1 MPTLGGAVVA
11 AEHRYVPRGTA
22 VTLFESRAPE
32 ILVSGPAGTGKSRA
46 CLEKL
51 HLLALRHPGMR
62 GLILRKTQVSL
73 SSTALNTWRKYVIP
87 EALVAGLVW
96 FYGGSGEEP
105 AQYRYDN
112 GSSIAV
118 GGMDNPT
125 KIMSSEYD
133 VIYVQEA
140 TELTLTDWES
150 ATTRLRNG
158 VISFQQLIADCNPDV
173 PTHWLKVRADSG
185 ATLLL
190 ESRHEE
196 NPLYFDALGQ
206 LTAKGVDYIGKLDA
220 LTGVRHLRLR
230 KGMWAAAEGMIY
242 EEYDSAV
249 HLIDRFPIPDN
260 WTRWWAVD
268 FGYTNPQV
276 IQWWAQDPDGRLYL
290 YREIYFTKRTVDV
303 HAAQALA
310 QVRRPRPGLD
320 RDPDPKVAADWEWT
334 EPRPRAIVCDHDAE
348 GRAVLERELGMSTV
362 AATKKVT
369 EGIQAVQQRLRLVGD
384 GKPRLYLL
392 RDSLVERDEDLADLR
407 KPTCTV
413 EEVVAYIWDT
423 AAGKPPKET
432 PRKVDDHGMDAARYV
447 VAEIDLAA
455 RPRIRVM

>member
-1 MPTLGGAVVA
+1 MPTVTAVPAA

-73 SSTALNTWRKYVIP
+73 SSTALNTWRKYVVP

-96 FYGGSGEEP
+96 FYGGSAEEP

-173 PTHWLKVRADSG
+173 PTHWLKVRADTG

-206 LTAKGVDYIGKLDA
+206 LTEKGTAYIGKLDA
-220 LTGVRHLRLR
+220 LTGVRFLRLR
-230 KGMWAAAEGMIY
+230 KGVWAAAEGLIY
-242 EEYDSAV
+242 EEYDPTV
-249 HLIDRFPIPDN
+249 HLIDRFDIPDT
-260 WTRWWAVD
+260 WVRWWAVD
-268 FGYTNPQV
+268 FGYTNPAV

-290 YREIYFTKRTVDV
+290 YREIYHTKRTVDV
-303 HAAQALA
+303 LAHQALA
-310 QVRRPRPGLD
+310 QVRDSEGQ
-320 RDPDPKVAADWEWT
+320 WT

-362 AATKKVT
+362 GATKAVT
-369 EGIQAVQQRLRLVGD
+369 DGIQAVQARLRPAGD
-384 GKPRLYLL
+384 GRPRWFLM
-392 RDSLVERDEDLADLR
+392 RDSLVERDADLVDAR
-407 KPTCTV
+407 KPTCTI

-432 PRKVDDHGMDAARYV
+432 PRKVDDHGMDAGRYV

-455 RPRIRVM
+455 RPRIRAM

>member
-1 MPTLGGAVVA
+1 VPTVTAVPVA

-73 SSTALNTWRKYVIP
+73 SSTALNTWRKYVVP

-96 FYGGSGEEP
+96 FYGGSAEEP

-173 PTHWLKVRADSG
+173 PTHWLKVRADTG

-196 NPLYFDALGQ
+196 NPLYFDAMGR
-206 LTAKGVDYIGKLDA
+206 LTEKGTAYIGKLDA
-220 LTGVRHLRLR
+220 LTGVRFLRLR
-230 KGMWAAAEGMIY
+230 KGVWAAAEGLIY
-242 EEYDSAV
+242 EEYDPTV
-249 HLIDRFPIPDN
+249 HLIDRFDIPDT
-260 WTRWWAVD
+260 WVRWWAVD
-268 FGYTNPQV
+268 FGYTNPAV

-290 YREIYFTKRTVDV
+290 YREIYHTKRTVDV
-303 HAAQALA
+303 LAHQALA
-310 QVRRPRPGLD
+310 QVRDSEGQ
-320 RDPDPKVAADWEWT
+320 WT

-362 AATKKVT
+362 GATKAVT
-369 EGIQAVQQRLRLVGD
+369 DGIQAVQARLRPAGD
-384 GKPRLYLL
+384 GRPRWFLM
-392 RDSLVERDEDLADLR
+392 RDSLVERDADLVDAR
-407 KPTCTV
+407 KPTCTI

-432 PRKVDDHGMDAARYV
+432 PRKVDDHGMDAGRYV

>member
-1 MPTLGGAVVA
+1 MPTVTAVPAA

-73 SSTALNTWRKYVIP
+73 SSTALNTWRKYVVP

-96 FYGGSGEEP
+96 FYGGSAEEP

-173 PTHWLKVRADSG
+173 PTHWLKVRADTG

-196 NPLYFDALGQ
+196 NPLYFDALGR
-206 LTAKGVDYIGKLDA
+206 LTEKGRAYIGKLDA
-220 LTGVRHLRLR
+220 LTGVRFLRLR
-230 KGMWAAAEGMIY
+230 KGVWAAAEGLIY
-242 EEYDSAV
+242 EEYDPTV
-249 HLIDRFPIPDN
+249 HLIDRFDIPDT
-260 WTRWWAVD
+260 WVRWWAVD
-268 FGYTNPQV
+268 FGYTNPAV

-290 YREIYFTKRTVDV
+290 YREIYHTKRTVDV
-303 HAAQALA
+303 LAHQALA
-310 QVRRPRPGLD
+310 QVRDSEGQ
-320 RDPDPKVAADWEWT
+320 WT

-362 AATKKVT
+362 GATKAVT
-369 EGIQAVQQRLRLVGD
+369 DGIQAVQARLRPAGD
-384 GKPRLYLL
+384 GRPRWFLM
-392 RDSLVERDEDLADLR
+392 RDSLVERDADLVDAR
-407 KPTCTV
+407 KPTCTI

-432 PRKVDDHGMDAARYV
+432 PRKVDDHGMDAGRYV

-455 RPRIRVM
+455 RPRIRVMG